1 LKSSK
6 SASKRAKPISLQSLL
21 FSQGFG
27 TRRECDGLI
36 YSGAVK
42 VADQVCD
49 DPEETFLDVDRIE
62 VNQQQWP
69 VSEFAMVALHKP
81 AGFECSQKPK
91 HWPSVLTLL
100 PVPLRQRNKG
110 GLQPV
115 GRLDADTT
123 GLLLL
128 TDNGPLIHR
137 LTSPKH
143 HVPKVYVV
151 TTSEAVTEQQVD
163 QLCKGV
169 VLDDDPAPVKAAA
182 CVKTQEFELEL
193 TLTEGK
199 YHQVKRMIAAS
210 GNHVKAL
217 HRSQIGQLRLPETL
231 APGQW
236 IHIDPALIS

>member
-6 SASKRAKPISLQSLL
+6 NASKSAKPIELQTIL

-27 TRRECDGLI
+27 TRRECDALI
-36 YSGAVK
+36 YSGAVR
-42 VADQVCD
+42 VGDQVCE
-49 DPEETFLDVDRIE
+49 DPEESFLDITSIE
-62 VNQQQWP
+62 VNRQVWP
-69 VSEFAMVALHKP
+69 VSEFVMVALNKP

-100 PVPLRQRNKG
+100 PAPLRQRNKG

-151 TTSEAVTEQQVD
+151 TTSEAVTAQQIEK
-163 QLCKGV
+163 LCNGV

-182 CVKTQEFELEL
+182 CLQTADFELEL

-217 HRSQIGQLRLPETL
+217 HRSQIGRLMLPETL
-231 APGQW
+231 ASGQW
-236 IHIDPALIS
+236 THIDTALVS